1 MSNKRGMNGCRRY
14 YKPRATKS
22 SIVGA
27 LKLAGWIEVMGEE
40 HAKERKQGKS
50 KAGSANYAEPA
61 HQKEETMR
69 DNFHI
74 STG

>member
-1 MSNKRGMNGCRRY
+1 MSNKRGMNDCRRY
-14 YKPRATKS
+14 YKPMATKS
-22 SIVGA
+22 SITQVS
-27 LKLAGWIEVMGEE
+27 KLAGRIEGMGED
-40 HAKERKQGKS
+40 HTNARKLGKS

-69 DNFHI
+69 DNFRI

>member
-1 MSNKRGMNGCRRY
+1 MSNKRGMNGYRRY
-14 YKPRATKS
+14 YKPRRTKS
-22 SIVGA
+22 SITRV
-27 LKLAGWIEVMGEE
+27 LKLAGRLEAMGRD
-40 HAKERKQGKS
+40 HAQREKLAKS

-69 DNFHI
+69 DNFRI